1 MKLTELF
8 VNTLTMQIEYRKG
21 KMFEHDFSKD
31 YEKRV
36 IMHGCNKQGVMGS
49 GVAKEFKQRYPEAFE
64 RYRSDIQN
72 GLRLGDCSF
81 SKDSKTGVYLASAIT
96 QEFYG
101 KDGKQYASYEAIES
115 NLAFIMK
122 MFNTVVMPKIGCG
135 LGGCDWNKIE
145 PMFDKWQKQ
154 DLKIYVY
161 SL

>member
-64 RYRSDIQN
+64 RYRSDI